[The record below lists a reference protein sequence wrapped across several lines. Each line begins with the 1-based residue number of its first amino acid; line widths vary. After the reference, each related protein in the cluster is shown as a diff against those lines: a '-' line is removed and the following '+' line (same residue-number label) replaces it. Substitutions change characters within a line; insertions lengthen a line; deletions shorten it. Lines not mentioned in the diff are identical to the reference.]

1 MTCSK
6 RGLPVG
12 SLESRLCLFWRAGW
26 GQDKGLKV
34 SIGCDIPKIII
45 QITGLSKNLDWDNRM
60 REPY

>member
-1 MTCSK
+1 MTSSK
-6 RGLPVG
+6 RGLAVG
-12 SLESRLCLFWRAGW
+12 SSGSRLCLFRRAGW

-34 SIGCDIPKIII
+34 SIGCDTLKIII